1 MHWQIGSMSCEKTD
15 SFHREHTQH
24 EAETLEII
32 GPIAMERI
40 FTARKCTGR
49 IGSHWKWSEWLNH
62 PSLRVEPCREAPHW
76 SLLFQS
82 GARLCAGIAQS
93 KKTQKNHIRS
103 TLLTHV
109 RLFLATLYPC
119 LECLYSFHFDDLGIV
134 SLLFPFAYIR
144 YQNFW
149 AASCIIN
156 SHRENN
162 ESASHPVGFL
172 ECWEKPGQLHSFRN
186 GWMSFS
192 RFFNQVHLGDA
203 STFFWMAETLQN
215 CTERLNGVA
224 LRTYR
229 RTKPP
234 ILRKQMC
241 ILSHKSLGVNLWHST
256 ISARKWVQVQ
266 HHAVASATQQWKKR
280 SHQNVSSSS
289 QTWQWRITHFLF
301 PAN

>member
-192 RFFNQVHLGDA
+192 RFLTKFTLGTHPHFFEWLKRSKIAQKDWTVLHCEPTEEQSHPFWENKCAFCLTSHLA
-203 STFFWMAETLQN
+203 SIFDTLQFQPESGCKFN
-215 CTERLNGVA
+215 TMR
-224 LRTYR
+224 
-229 RTKPP
+229 
-234 ILRKQMC
+234 
-241 ILSHKSLGVNLWHST
+241 
-256 ISARKWVQVQ
+256 
-266 HHAVASATQQWKKR
+266 
-280 SHQNVSSSS
+280 
-289 QTWQWRITHFLF
+289 
-301 PAN
+301 